1 MGPKRYAIKVF
12 SAKNRKI
19 GDDSDDESQ
28 EDDGGE
34 SSQEILLGRYR
45 EVSSKTL

>member
-28 EDDGGE
+28 DDGGE